1 MPPKTSRAAAK
12 PQAGASCCPTSSA
25 CAGSAHCS
33 RLQKQLRSRLQP
45 TCVRQRERWF
55 IRTTPYRRRPASG
68 RTRRCGGW
76 YSGWTVQPSSRS
88 GGRYGGKPPPQP
100 RAPRLCSRKAR
111 QRMPAWSSPVGKRTV
126 PVRHRGVQLLQGR
139 KRERKNK
146 PLPYMRNRMQY
157 LLLRSPD
164 RRQPEQRQPQPGQ
177 SIPAQRIKTSVR
189 SSVHRVEQI
198 QQCRRFRR
206 GLMHHRRD
214 CRRKHCC
221 TAQTGRTAYNTSA
234 NWTAEHLYRDGTI
247 RLRGKRRKESKLP
260 RYICSRMTHPV
271 RASSPSAGP
280 LVRALSGQKP
290 GWSST
295 VQQCKQPKRSS
306 MSGKQ

>member
-1 MPPKTSRAAAK
+1 
-12 PQAGASCCPTSSA
+12 
-25 CAGSAHCS
+25 
-33 RLQKQLRSRLQP
+33 
-45 TCVRQRERWF
+45 
-55 IRTTPYRRRPASG
+55 
-68 RTRRCGGW
+68 
-76 YSGWTVQPSSRS
+76 
-88 GGRYGGKPPPQP
+88 
-100 RAPRLCSRKAR
+100 
-111 QRMPAWSSPVGKRTV
+111 MPAWSSPVGKRTV
-126 PVRHRGVQLLQGR
+126 PVRHRGVQLPQGR
-139 KRERKNK
+139 KCERKNK

-234 NWTAEHLYRDGTI
+234 NWTAEHLYKDRPI
-247 RLRGKRRKESKLP
+247 KLHQKHRKASELS
-260 RYICSRMTHPV
+260 RYICNNRMPHPV
-271 RASSPSAGP
+271 GASSPSAEL
-280 LVRALSGQKP
+280 LVRPPGRQKP